1 MPEVAPVVSLQNP
14 NIEKPNILVFRDKLL
29 LPSEGFIKTHYTA
42 FDSAN
47 LVYLASQFG
56 WRAAELDGQRM
67 ATASGALQ
75 RFLFKQTGHTS
86 RLADLR
92 GLAPQSVHAHFGRG
106 GALALPLAQALGV
119 PLYVTFHGGDATKE
133 THRRRRLIPT
143 IYQRR
148 LSQLQAY
155 ASGFLCVSQFVA
167 DRLAAQGFPKSKL
180 ITHYIGIDLAQ
191 MTPPHQRNGRL
202 LFIGRLVDKKGV
214 DILLA
219 AMRRLQTAQTA
230 QNVNTPNMK
239 MPNMKM
245 PGLDIAGAGPLEN
258 ELRAQAADLPS
269 VRFLGW
275 QTPQQL
281 ATIMRTAQAV
291 VVPSR
296 IAADGDCEGLPTVV
310 LESIRAGL
318 PVVATNHAGI
328 PEIIRD
334 QETGFLVPE
343 NDPDAL
349 AAALSA
355 VMQPGDHIQQ
365 MVVNAQARLQQ
376 NFNAAIQSEKLQRR
390 LLGR

>member
-1 MPEVAPVVSLQNP
+1 MLKVKPALSAQN
-14 NIEKPNILVFRDKLL
+14 PNILVFRDKLL

-42 FDSAN
+42 FDAAN

-56 WRAAELDGQRM
+56 WRAAELDGQTM
-67 ATASGALQ
+67 ATASGVLQ
-75 RFLFKQTGHTS
+75 RFLFKQIGHTP

-92 GLAPQSVHAHFGRG
+92 QLAPQSVHAHFGRG
-106 GALALPLAQALGV
+106 GALVLPVARALGV

-167 DRLAAQGFPKSKL
+167 DRLASQGFPKSKL
-180 ITHYIGIDLAQ
+180 ITHYIGIDLSQ
-191 MTPPHQRNGRL
+191 MKPPNQRNGRL
-202 LFIGRLVDKKGV
+202 LFIGRLIDKKGV
-214 DILLA
+214 DVLLA
-219 AMRRLQTAQTA
+219 AMRRLQNA
-230 QNVNTPNMK
+230 QNSKAPDGKVL
-239 MPNMKM
+239 
-245 PGLDIAGAGPLEN
+245 GLDIAGAGPLEGK
-258 ELRAQAADLPS
+258 LRAQAADLPS

-281 ATIMRTAQAV
+281 ASIMRRAQAV

-296 IAADGDCEGLPTVV
+296 IAANGDCEGLPTVV

-343 NDPDAL
+343 NDPDLL
-349 AAALSA
+349 AAALLA
-355 VMQPGDHIQQ
+355 IVQPGDNIQQ

-376 NFNAAIQSEKLQRR
+376 DFNAAIQSEKLQRR

>member
-1 MPEVAPVVSLQNP
+1 MLEVTPALSAQ
-14 NIEKPNILVFRDKLL
+14 KPNILVFRDKLL

-42 FDSAN
+42 FDAAN

-56 WRAAELDGQRM
+56 WRAAELDGQTM
-67 ATASGALQ
+67 ATASGVLQ
-75 RFLFKQTGHTS
+75 RFLFKQTGHTP

-92 GLAPQSVHAHFGRG
+92 QLALKSVHAHFGRG
-106 GALALPLAQALGV
+106 GALVLPVARALGV

-180 ITHYIGIDLAQ
+180 ITHYIGIDLSQ
-191 MTPPHQRNGRL
+191 MMPPNQRNGRL
-202 LFIGRLVDKKGV
+202 LFIGRLIDKKGV
-214 DILLA
+214 DVLLA
-219 AMRRLQTAQTA
+219 AMRRLQNA
-230 QNVNTPNMK
+230 QNSKVPDGK
-239 MPNMKM
+239 VL
-245 PGLDIAGAGPLEN
+245 GLDIAGAGPLEGK
-258 ELRAQAADLPS
+258 LRAQAADLPS

-281 ATIMRTAQAV
+281 ASIMRRAQAV

-334 QETGFLVPE
+334 HETGFLVPE
-343 NDPDAL
+343 NDPDLL
-349 AAALSA
+349 AAALLA
-355 VMQPGDHIQQ
+355 IVQPGDQIQQ

-376 NFNAAIQSEKLQRR
+376 DFNAAIQSEKLQRR

>member
-1 MPEVAPVVSLQNP
+1 MPDIAPVISAQNSTVQ
-14 NIEKPNILVFRDKLL
+14 KPNILVFRDKLL
-29 LPSEGFIKTHYTA
+29 LPSEGFIKTNYAA
-42 FDSAN
+42 FDAAN

-56 WRAAELDGQRM
+56 WRAAELDGQSM
-67 ATASGALQ
+67 ETASGAIQ

-92 GLAPQSVHAHFGRG
+92 QLAPQSVHAHFGRG
-106 GALALPLAQALGV
+106 GALALPVARALGV

-133 THRRRRLIPT
+133 THRRSRLIPT

-148 LSQLQAY
+148 LSRLQAY
-155 ASGFLCVSQFVA
+155 ASGFLCVSRFVA

-180 ITHYIGIDLAQ
+180 ITHYIGIDVAH
-191 MTPPHQRNGRL
+191 MTPPDQRNGRL
-202 LFIGRLVDKKGV
+202 LFFGRLVDKKGV

-219 AMRRLQTAQTA
+219 AMRRLQ
-230 QNVNTPNMK
+230 NVRDG
-239 MPNMKM
+239 KM
-245 PGLDIAGAGPLEN
+245 PGLDIAGAGPLEGA
-258 ELRAQAADLPS
+258 LRAQAADLPS

-275 QTPQQL
+275 KTPQQL
-281 ATIMRTAQAV
+281 RSIMRTAQAA

-318 PVVATNHAGI
+318 PVVATYHAGI

-334 QETGFLVPE
+334 QKTGFLVPE

-349 AAALSA
+349 ASALLA

-365 MVVNAQARLQQ
+365 MVANAQARLQKK
-376 NFNAAIQSEKLQRR
+376 FNAATQSKKLQRI
-390 LLGR
+390 LLGS

>member
-1 MPEVAPVVSLQNP
+1 MPEIAPVISAQNSTAQ
-14 NIEKPNILVFRDKLL
+14 KPNILVFRDKLL
-29 LPSEGFIKTHYTA
+29 LPSEGFIKTHYST
-42 FDSAN
+42 FDAAN

-56 WRAAELDGQRM
+56 WRVAELDGQTI
-67 ATASGALQ
+67 ATASGAIQ

-92 GLAPQSVHAHFGRG
+92 QLAPKSVHAHFGRG
-106 GALALPLAQALGV
+106 GALALPVARALGV
-119 PLYVTFHGGDATKE
+119 PLHVTFHGGDATKE
-133 THRRRRLIPT
+133 THQRRRLIPT

-180 ITHYIGIDLAQ
+180 IKHYIGIDLAQ
-191 MTPPHQRNGRL
+191 MTPPSQRNGRL
-202 LFIGRLVDKKGV
+202 LFAGRLIDKKGV

-219 AMRRLQTAQTA
+219 AIRRLQ
-230 QNVNTPNMK
+230 NERNGN
-239 MPNMKM
+239 M
-245 PGLDIAGAGPLEN
+245 PGLDIAGSGPLEAA
-258 ELRAQAADLPS
+258 LRAQAVDLPF

-275 QTPQQL
+275 QTPQRL
-281 ATIMRTAQAV
+281 KSIMRKARAV

-343 NDPDAL
+343 NDPDSL

-355 VMQPGDHIQQ
+355 VIQPGDHIQQ
-365 MVVNAQARLQQ
+365 MVVNAQTRLKKD
-376 NFNAAIQSEKLQRR
+376 FNAAVQSKKLQRR

>member
-1 MPEVAPVVSLQNP
+1 MPEIAPIIPAQNFTVQ
-14 NIEKPNILVFRDKLL
+14 KSNILVFRDKLL
-29 LPSEGFIKTHYTA
+29 LPSEGFIKTHYST
-42 FDSAN
+42 FDAAN

-56 WRAAELDGQRM
+56 WRAAELDGQTM
-67 ATASGALQ
+67 ATASGAMQ

-92 GLAPQSVHAHFGRG
+92 QLAPKSVHAHFGRG
-106 GALALPLAQALGV
+106 GALALPVARALGV
-119 PLYVTFHGGDATKE
+119 PLHVTFHGGDATKE
-133 THRRRRLIPT
+133 THQRRRLIPT

-180 ITHYIGIDLAQ
+180 IKHYIGIDLAH
-191 MTPPHQRNGRL
+191 MTLPSQRNGRL
-202 LFIGRLVDKKGV
+202 LFVGRLVDKKGV
-214 DILLA
+214 DVLLA
-219 AMRRLQTAQTA
+219 AIRRLQ
-230 QNVNTPNMK
+230 NERNRN
-239 MPNMKM
+239 M
-245 PGLDIAGAGPLEN
+245 PGLDIAGSGPLEAA
-258 ELRAQAADLPS
+258 LRAQAVDLPF

-275 QTPQQL
+275 QTPQRL
-281 ATIMRTAQAV
+281 KTIMRKARAV

-334 QETGFLVPE
+334 QKTGFLVPE
-343 NDPDAL
+343 NDPDSL

-355 VMQPGDHIQQ
+355 VIQPGDHIQQ
-365 MVVNAQARLQQ
+365 MVVNAQTRLKKD
-376 NFNAAIQSEKLQRR
+376 FNAAVQSKKLQRR

>member
-1 MPEVAPVVSLQNP
+1 MPEVAPMVSAQKP
-14 NIEKPNILVFRDKLL
+14 NIQKPNILVFRDKLL

-42 FDSAN
+42 FDAAN

-75 RFLFKQTGHTS
+75 RFLFKQTGRTL

-92 GLAPQSVHAHFGRG
+92 QLAPQSVHAHFGRG
-106 GALALPLAQALGV
+106 GALALPVAQALGV

-148 LSQLQAY
+148 LAQLQAY
-155 ASGFLCVSQFVA
+155 ASGFLCVSKFVA
-167 DRLAAQGFPKSKL
+167 ERLAAQGFSKSKL

-202 LFIGRLVDKKGV
+202 LFTGRLVDKKGV
-214 DILLA
+214 DILLM
-219 AMRRLQTAQTA
+219 AMRRLQNA
-230 QNVNTPNMK
+230 QNGK
-239 MPNMKM
+239 MPNGKV
-245 PGLDIAGAGPLEN
+245 PGLDIAGAGPLEGA
-258 ELRAQAADLPS
+258 LRAQAVDLPS
-269 VRFLGW
+269 VKFLGW
-275 QTPQQL
+275 QTQQQL
-281 ATIMRTAQAV
+281 ASIMRTAQAV

-328 PEIIRD
+328 PEIIHD

-349 AAALSA
+349 AAALLA

-376 NFNAAIQSEKLQRR
+376 DFNAAIQSEKLQRC

>member
-1 MPEVAPVVSLQNP
+1 MSEVARVVLAQNP
-14 NIEKPNILVFRDKLL
+14 SIGNPNILVFRDKLL
-29 LPSEGFIKTHYTA
+29 LPSEGFIKTNYNA
-42 FDSAN
+42 FDAAN

-56 WRAAELDGQRM
+56 WRADELDGQTI
-67 ATASGALQ
+67 ATASNALQ
-75 RFLFKQTGHTS
+75 RFLFKQTGRTP

-92 GLAPQSVHAHFGRG
+92 QLAPQSVHAHFGRG

-148 LSQLQAY
+148 LAQLQAY
-155 ASGFLCVSQFVA
+155 ASGFLCVSKFVA
-167 DRLAAQGFPKSKL
+167 ERLAAQGFPKSKL

-202 LFIGRLVDKKGV
+202 LFIGRFVDKKGV
-214 DILLA
+214 DILLV
-219 AMRRLQTAQTA
+219 AMRRLQNA
-230 QNVNTPNMK
+230 QNGK
-239 MPNMKM
+239 MPDGRM
-245 PGLDIAGAGPLEN
+245 PGLDIAGAGPLEK
-258 ELRAQAADLPS
+258 ELRAKAVGLPS

-281 ATIMRTAQAV
+281 ASIMRTAQAV

-328 PEIIRD
+328 PEIIHD

-343 NDPDAL
+343 NDPDAM
-349 AAALSA
+349 AAALLA
-355 VMQPGDHIQQ
+355 VMQPGDHIQK
-365 MVVNAQARLQQ
+365 MVANAQARLQQ
-376 NFNAAIQSEKLQRR
+376 DFNAATQSEKLQRR

>member
-1 MPEVAPVVSLQNP
+1 MPEVTMAVSAKNSNLQ
-14 NIEKPNILVFRDKLL
+14 KPNILVFRDKLL
-29 LPSEGFIKTHYTA
+29 LPSEGFIKTHYAA
-42 FDSAN
+42 FDTAN

-56 WRAAELDGQRM
+56 WRAAELDGPTM
-67 ATASGALQ
+67 ATAPGALR
-75 RFLFKQTGHTS
+75 RFLFKHTGRTP

-92 GLAPQSVHAHFGRG
+92 QLAPQSVHAHFGRG
-106 GALALPLAQALGV
+106 GALALPVAQALGV

-133 THRRRRLIPT
+133 THRRSRLIPT

-148 LSQLQAY
+148 LSRLQAY
-155 ASGFLCVSQFVA
+155 ASGFLCVSRFVA

-180 ITHYIGIDLAQ
+180 ITHYIGIDVAH
-191 MTPPHQRNGRL
+191 MTPPDQRNGRL
-202 LFIGRLVDKKGV
+202 LFFGRLVDKKGV

-219 AMRRLQTAQTA
+219 AMRRLQ
-230 QNVNTPNMK
+230 NVRDG
-239 MPNMKM
+239 KM
-245 PGLDIAGAGPLEN
+245 PGLDIAGAGPLE
-258 ELRAQAADLPS
+258 EVLRAQAADLPS

-275 QTPQQL
+275 KTPQQL
-281 ATIMRTAQAV
+281 TSIMRTAQAA

-334 QETGFLVPE
+334 QNTGFLVPE

-349 AAALSA
+349 ASALLA

-365 MVVNAQARLQQ
+365 MVANAQARLQK
-376 NFNAAIQSEKLQRR
+376 NFNAATQSKKLQRI
-390 LLGR
+390 LLGS

>member
-1 MPEVAPVVSLQNP
+1 MPEVAPVVSGQN
-14 NIEKPNILVFRDKLL
+14 PNILVFRDKLL

-42 FDSAN
+42 FDAAN

-56 WRAAELDGQRM
+56 WRAAELDGQTM

-75 RFLFKQTGHTS
+75 RFLFKQTGRTP

-92 GLAPQSVHAHFGRG
+92 RLAPQSVHAHFGRG

-148 LSQLQAY
+148 LPQLQAY

-167 DRLAAQGFPKSKL
+167 DRLAGQGFPKSKL

-219 AMRRLQTAQTA
+219 AMRRLQNA
-230 QNVNTPNMK
+230 QNGKVPNG
-239 MPNMKM
+239 KM
-245 PGLDIAGAGPLEN
+245 PGLDIAGAGPLEA

-281 ATIMRTAQAV
+281 ESIMRTAQAV

-343 NDPDAL
+343 NDPDSL
-349 AAALSA
+349 AAALLA

-376 NFNAAIQSEKLQRR
+376 DFNAAIQSEKLQRR

>member
-1 MPEVAPVVSLQNP
+1 MPEIAPVISAQNSTAQ
-14 NIEKPNILVFRDKLL
+14 KPNILVFRDKLL
-29 LPSEGFIKTHYTA
+29 LPSEGFIKTHYST
-42 FDSAN
+42 FDAAN

-56 WRAAELDGQRM
+56 WRAAELDGQTM
-67 ATASGALQ
+67 ATASGAMQ

-92 GLAPQSVHAHFGRG
+92 QLAPKAVHAHFGRG
-106 GALALPLAQALGV
+106 GALALPVARALGV
-119 PLYVTFHGGDATKE
+119 PLHVTFHGGDATKE
-133 THRRRRLIPT
+133 THQRRRLIPT

-180 ITHYIGIDLAQ
+180 IKHYIGIDLAQ
-191 MTPPHQRNGRL
+191 MTPPSQRSGRL
-202 LFIGRLVDKKGV
+202 LFVGRLVDKKGV

-219 AMRRLQTAQTA
+219 AIRRLQ
-230 QNVNTPNMK
+230 NERNGN
-239 MPNMKM
+239 M
-245 PGLDIAGAGPLEN
+245 PGLDIAGSGPLEAA
-258 ELRAQAADLPS
+258 LRAQAVDLPF

-275 QTPQQL
+275 QTPQRL
-281 ATIMRTAQAV
+281 TSIMRTARAV

-334 QETGFLVPE
+334 QKTGFLVPE
-343 NDPDAL
+343 NDPDSL

-355 VMQPGDHIQQ
+355 VIQPGDHIQQ
-365 MVVNAQARLQQ
+365 MVVNAQARLKKD
-376 NFNAAIQSEKLQRR
+376 FNAAVQSKKLQRR

>member
-1 MPEVAPVVSLQNP
+1 MSEVAPTVLAQTQ
-14 NIEKPNILVFRDKLL
+14 IIKKPNVLVFRDKLL
-29 LPSEGFIKTHYTA
+29 LPSEGFIKTHYTS
-42 FDSAN
+42 FDAAN
-47 LVYLASQFG
+47 LVYLANQFC
-56 WRAAELDGQRM
+56 WRAKELDGQTM
-67 ATASGALQ
+67 ATASGVLQ
-75 RFLFKQTGHTS
+75 RFLFKQTGRTS

-92 GLAPQSVHAHFGRG
+92 RLAPQSLHAHFGRG
-106 GALALPLAQALGV
+106 GALALPVAKALDV

-148 LSQLQAY
+148 LSRLQAY

-180 ITHYIGIDLAQ
+180 IKHYIGIDLAQ
-191 MTPPHQRNGRL
+191 MKPPEQRNGRI

-219 AMRRLQTAQTA
+219 AMRRLQDAL
-230 QNVNTPNMK
+230 NGRV
-239 MPNMKM
+239 
-245 PGLDIAGAGPLEN
+245 PGLDIAGAGPLEGV
-258 ELRAQAADLPS
+258 LRSQAADLPS

-275 QTPQQL
+275 QTPQKL
-281 ATIMRTAQAV
+281 KSIMRTAQAV
-291 VVPSR
+291 AVPSR
-296 IAADGDCEGLPTVV
+296 IAADGDCEGLPTVI

-318 PVVATNHAGI
+318 PVVATSHAGI

-343 NDPDAL
+343 NDPDSL

-355 VMQPGDHIQQ
+355 VMQPGDYIQQ
-365 MVVNAQARLQQ
+365 MVVNAQARLEKD
-376 NFNAAIQSEKLQRR
+376 FNAAVQSKKLQRH

>member
-1 MPEVAPVVSLQNP
+1 MPEIAPVISAQNSTVQ
-14 NIEKPNILVFRDKLL
+14 KPNILVFRDKLL

-42 FDSAN
+42 FDAAN

-56 WRAAELDGQRM
+56 WRAAELDGQTM
-67 ATASGALQ
+67 ATASGAMQ

-92 GLAPQSVHAHFGRG
+92 QLAPKSVHAHFGRG
-106 GALALPLAQALGV
+106 GALALPVARALGV
-119 PLYVTFHGGDATKE
+119 PLHVTFHGGDATKE
-133 THRRRRLIPT
+133 THQRRRLIPT

-191 MTPPHQRNGRL
+191 MTPPSQRNGRL
-202 LFIGRLVDKKGV
+202 LFVGRLVDKKGV

-219 AMRRLQTAQTA
+219 AIRRLQ
-230 QNVNTPNMK
+230 NERNRN
-239 MPNMKM
+239 M
-245 PGLDIAGAGPLEN
+245 PGLDIAGSGPLEAA
-258 ELRAQAADLPS
+258 LRAQAVDLPF

-275 QTPQQL
+275 QTPQRL
-281 ATIMRTAQAV
+281 TSIMRTAQAV

-334 QETGFLVPE
+334 QKTGFLVPE
-343 NDPDAL
+343 NDPDSL

-355 VMQPGDHIQQ
+355 VIQPGDHIQQ
-365 MVVNAQARLQQ
+365 MVVNAQARLKKD
-376 NFNAAIQSEKLQRR
+376 FNAAVQSKKLQRR